1 MKRMSADVARPGA
14 LMDGLVAGSV
24 TRANGTAPGEHFLED
39 GPDVAAKYQVSLV
52 SWRCVSVCPCV
63 CVYV

>member
-1 MKRMSADVARPGA
+1 MSADLARPGA
-14 LMDGLVAGSV
+14 LDGLEAGSV

-52 SWRCVSVCPCV
+52 WLCVSCV
-63 CVYV
+63 CVCRVYV